1 MNVTNEN
8 GYKFIDH
15 YGVASE
21 LKQFFNQNNCPLTDE
36 QEIIIRMHW
45 GTLGNSSVDICKC
58 ISGNNDYK
66 GIGWRLT
73 LPLYILLCL
82 IIILIFYPIYWLTG
96 ENAINNIKLYHFID
110 KWSKKIFKNN

>member
-15 YGVASE
+15 YDIVRE
-21 LKQFFNQNNCPLTDE
+21 LKQFFEKNNCSLTDE
-36 QEIIIRMHW
+36 QETIIHMYW
-45 GTLGNSSVDICKC
+45 GTLGNRSVDICKC

-73 LPLYILLCL
+73 LPLYLLLCL
-82 IIILIFYPIYWLTG
+82 IIILIFYPIYWLADK
-96 ENAINNIKLYHFID
+96 NAINSIKLYHFMD
-110 KWSKKIFKNN
+110 KWSKKILKNN